1 MVFGSSVLI
10 RSVSAGC
17 SPVITPN
24 PPTAGNSFV
33 VSGTNAC
40 SGGVSLVIYS
50 GSGCVGTVV
59 FSQPIPGAT
68 GSHYSITVPG
78 QLAGSYSTVDD
89 AIPADC
95 VNFTIDP
102 APIPEYPL
110 GLPILAILTV
120 IAYGL
125 IKRKT
130 DNIGN
135 EP

>member
-1 MVFGSSVLI
+1 
-10 RSVSAGC
+10 
-17 SPVITPN
+17 VITPN
-24 PPTAGNSFV
+24 PPTAGKLFV

-40 SGGVSLVIYS
+40 SGGESLVIYS

-89 AIPADC
+89 GNPADC

-102 APIPEYPL
+102 VPIPEYPV
-110 GLPILAILTV
+110 GLSVLAIFM
-120 IAYGL
+120 IIGYGL
-125 IKRKT
+125 IRRKT
-130 DNIGN
+130 STKQ
-135 EP
+135 E